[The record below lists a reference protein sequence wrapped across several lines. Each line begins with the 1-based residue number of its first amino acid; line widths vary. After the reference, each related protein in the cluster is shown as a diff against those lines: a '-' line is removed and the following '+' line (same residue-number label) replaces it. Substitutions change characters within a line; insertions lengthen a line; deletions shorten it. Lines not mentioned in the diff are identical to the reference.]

1 MNEDRNDEAA
11 MQSAQA
17 ANEEAQ
23 AQSEFDSDYWN
34 NLSDETAIHEALETL
49 FEEYRER
56 LLRMIEVRLHP
67 ELRSQ
72 IDSSDVLQESFLEA
86 FRQLTNKVS
95 VPKSSPLI
103 WLRLIVGQ
111 ELISFHRRYLQA
123 QKRNIA
129 REVSINNQNPLLSDS
144 LSMSGVLVGK
154 LTTPSVAARR
164 QELIIR
170 LRECLDELDP
180 TDREIISLRH
190 FEQLSNAETAEELKI
205 TPNTASVRYM
215 RALKRFRDILKRN
228 QLDEL
233 LE

>member
-1 MNEDRNDEAA
+1 MSNDQDDANKKSET
-11 MQSAQA
+11 A
-17 ANEEAQ
+17 ANEEDN
-23 AQSEFDSDYWN
+23 SVLCDVDWN
-34 NLSDETAIHEALETL
+34 NLSDEKSIHELLEKM

-72 IDSSDVLQESFLEA
+72 IDSSDVLQEAFLEA

-95 VPKSSPLI
+95 APKSSPLI

-111 ELISFHRRYLQA
+111 QLITFHRRYLQA

-144 LSMSGVLVGK
+144 LSMSGVLIGK
-154 LTTPSVAARR
+154 LTSPSVAARR

-170 LRECLDELDP
+170 LRECLDELDDA
-180 TDREIISLRH
+180 DREIISLRH

-205 TPNTASVRYM
+205 APNTASVRYM
-215 RALKRFRDILKRN
+215 RALKKFRDILKRN

-233 LE
+233 ME